1 MEEDEMAMEGN
12 NNGGNGGNGLAKG
25 LVILGAIAI
34 IMFGLNK
41 MADTVSSNLA
51 AGKNNDS
58 NSETTIVYVNSED
71 KDESIVPIKDKY
83 SVKGDFYNI
92 FTSKQNL
99 VDNFGNTHE
108 TAYEAYVS
116 INSGAKE
123 LTYELD
129 ESYSYLQ
136 GTIYLSE
143 KDKDTINYFV
153 VRVYDEKGNN
163 IYESEQ
169 ITDKEFGPLDVNC
182 NISGLS
188 RITIELEGCTKT
200 CSGIYIIM
208 PEDGFVF
215 VK

>member
-1 MEEDEMAMEGN
+1 MAMEGN

-58 NSETTIVYVNSED
+58 NSETTIVHGNSED

-129 ESYSYLQ
+129 ESYSYL
-136 GTIYLSE
+136 
-143 KDKDTINYFV
+143 
-153 VRVYDEKGNN
+153 
-163 IYESEQ
+163 
-169 ITDKEFGPLDVNC
+169 
-182 NISGLS
+182 
-188 RITIELEGCTKT
+188 
-200 CSGIYIIM
+200 
-208 PEDGFVF
+208 
-215 VK
+215 

>member
-1 MEEDEMAMEGN
+1 MAMEGN

-58 NSETTIVYVNSED
+58 NSETTIVHGNSED
-71 KDESIVPIKDKY
+71 KEETIVPIKDKY

-99 VDNFGNTHE
+99 VDNFGNTYE

>member
-1 MEEDEMAMEGN
+1 
-12 NNGGNGGNGLAKG
+12 
-25 LVILGAIAI
+25 
-34 IMFGLNK
+34 

-58 NSETTIVYVNSED
+58 NNETTIIYVDSKE
-71 KDESIVPIKDKY
+71 ESIIPIKDKY
-83 SVKGDFYNI
+83 SVKGDFYNV
-92 FTSKQNL
+92 FTSKQDL

-108 TAYEAYVS
+108 NAYEAFVS
-116 INSGAKE
+116 INSGTKE

-129 ESYSYLQ
+129 ESYSYLR

-143 KDKDTINYFV
+143 QYKDTINYFV
-153 VRVYDEKGNN
+153 VRVYDEKGNS
-163 IYESEQ
+163 IYESKQ
-169 ITDKEFGPLDVNC
+169 ITDKEFGPVDVDC

-200 CSGIYIIM
+200 CSGIHIIM